1 MLRNKFLLPGSFKF
15 AGIFFL
21 IAGTI
26 LGFIRFYLGIKP
38 DVLDMQPFAFYSSYL
53 ANKYLQFIGNNM
65 SEEFVCL
72 FFLAGFLLIAFSRDK
87 EENEMKSEL
96 RTQAFYITAYIQF
109 LYLMLAILFT
119 FGMAFIYVII
129 ASIFLPFITF
139 TIAFRILLFRS
150 KKKGPIHES
159 K

>member
-1 MLRNKFLLPGSFKF
+1 MSRNKFLLPVSFKF

-38 DVLDMQPFAFYSSYL
+38 DILDMQPFAFYSSYL

-65 SEEFVCL
+65 TEEFVCIL
-72 FFLAGFLLIAFSRDK
+72 LLAGFFLIAFSRDK
-87 EENEMKSEL
+87 KEDRIKSML
-96 RTQAFYITAYIQF
+96 RTQAFYITAYIHF
-109 LYLMLAILFT
+109 IYLLLAILFT
-119 FGMAFIYVII
+119 YGMAFIYVII
-129 ASIFLPFITF
+129 ASIFLPFLTF
-139 TIAFRILLFRS
+139 TVTFRILLFRR
-150 KKKGPIHES
+150 KKRSTLHEN